1 MSYMTL
7 AVIKNQEPVVIDKD
21 RVFYYA
27 GGGFKHTW
35 DRWEVIQDNNGNRV
49 RVYWGS
55 NYVELNGS
63 DAYNFLT
70 IVKSKFAS
78 LFKRPNQA

>member
-7 AVIKNQEPVVIDKD
+7 AVVKNQEPVVIDKD

-49 RVYWGS
+49 RVYWGNS
-55 NYVELNGS
+55 YVELSGS

-78 LFKRPNQA
+78 LFKRSNQV

>member
-7 AVIKNQEPVVIDKD
+7 SVIKNQEPVVIDED

-35 DRWEVIQDNNGNRV
+35 DRWEVLQDATENRV
-49 RVYWGS
+49 RVYWGNS
-55 NYVELNGS
+55 YVELTNS

-70 IVKSKFAS
+70 IVKSKFAA